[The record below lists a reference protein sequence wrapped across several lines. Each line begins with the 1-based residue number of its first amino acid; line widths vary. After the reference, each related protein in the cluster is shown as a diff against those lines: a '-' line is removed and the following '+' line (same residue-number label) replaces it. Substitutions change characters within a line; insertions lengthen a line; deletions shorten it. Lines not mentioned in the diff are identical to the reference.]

1 MSTSHQ
7 IETTPDGKVRIKD
20 LELFMGYDPSIDS
33 DDDEDMK
40 DYNSDKV
47 KSIVSRTNKFIARG
61 SRPKMVIEHEKDG
74 KTSNPKAVGDIEKVW
89 YKEIEG
95 VSFVIG
101 DVIMSKKSFDAYLAT
116 NAFPR
121 RSAEI
126 WKDDHLSEV
135 ALLGRDTPRRPLP
148 DTSFTKFG
156 DKAVFERPLN
166 ILSMALDNKAEFGE
180 NGVGGGLNTF
190 IPTSGNPKGKKMAKK
205 KNMIDEEDKDL
216 NDASPI
222 VDEDDDEENFESDS
236 VEMDAEGVHI
246 DVGSHENEEDEMSED
261 DDSDDEEMSYEEEET
276 ELKGSKK
283 KMKSQKFTKGTRAE
297 KALFAQVAALTEA
310 NKTME
315 RQLRLERFG
324 KEIDTMIRDGYR
336 CSKFRNQMVD
346 ELASSD
352 KPQDKMTFWKST
364 MSRDLTNVPMIAQM
378 TVQENGG
385 GGMSDRDASARA
397 VVESK
402 GDVEKF
408 KALFAKYSGKN

>member
-1 MSTSHQ
+1 MSTSHE
-7 IETTPDGKVRIKD
+7 IETTPDGKIRIKD

-156 DKAVFERPLN
+156 DKVVFERPLN
-166 ILSMALDNKAEFGE
+166 ILSMALDNKTEFGE

-190 IPTSGNPKGKKMAKK
+190 VPTSGNPKGKKMAKK

-216 NDASPI
+216 NDGSPI
-222 VDEDDDEENFESDS
+222 VDEDDDEDNFEDEPA
-236 VEMDAEGVHI
+236 EMDADI
-246 DVGSHENEEDEMSED
+246 DDNDELVAMSED
-261 DDSDDEEMSYEEEET
+261 EDEDSEMTYMEEEEET

-297 KALFAQVAALTEA
+297 KALFAQVAALTQA
-310 NKTME
+310 NQTME
-315 RQLRLERFG
+315 RQLRLERFA
-324 KEIDTMIRDGYR
+324 KEIDSMIRDGYR

-346 ELASSD
+346 ELANSD
-352 KPQDKMTFWKST
+352 KPQDKMMFWKST
-364 MSRDLTNVPMIAQM
+364 MSRDLTGVPMLAQM
-378 TVQENGG
+378 TVQDNGG

-402 GDVEKF
+402 GDVDKF
-408 KALFAKYSGKN
+408 KALFAKYSNKN